1 MLLFAS
7 AYRQLQPAER
17 VFVDGCV
24 REMEDAA
31 HRSGHRIS
39 SALNRPIPPAI
50 VERSRG
56 MLERPMVT
64 AAITERITEL
74 AARQELTV
82 ERMVNEMMALAF
94 SSIGNYMHVNGD
106 GEPEFDLSRC
116 TPEQLAAIKSID
128 VEEIGDGLTRPLKR
142 KFKLTLH
149 DKISGMKM
157 LGEFMGILQ
166 PDNPHWKAELAR
178 AAAPMLPD
186 GATAQQ
192 AGDAYAAM
200 IDGQ

>member
-7 AYRQLQPAER
+7 AYKQLTPAER
-17 VFVDGCV
+17 SFVDGCV

-31 HRSGHRIS
+31 HRAGQRIS
-39 SALNRPIPPAI
+39 MALNRPIPAEI

-64 AAITERITEL
+64 AAITERINEL

-82 ERMVNEMMALAF
+82 ERMINEMKAIALC
-94 SSIGNYMHVNGD
+94 SIGHYMHVDDD
-106 GEPEFDLSRC
+106 GSPVFDLSRC
-116 TPEQLAAIKSID
+116 TPEQLAAIKSIH
-128 VEEIGDGLTRPLKR
+128 VEEQGDGLTRPLKR
-142 KFKLTLH
+142 TFKIILH
-149 DKISGMKM
+149 DKIAGMKM

-178 AAAPMLPD
+178 AAAPMLPE

-200 IDGQ
+200 LDG